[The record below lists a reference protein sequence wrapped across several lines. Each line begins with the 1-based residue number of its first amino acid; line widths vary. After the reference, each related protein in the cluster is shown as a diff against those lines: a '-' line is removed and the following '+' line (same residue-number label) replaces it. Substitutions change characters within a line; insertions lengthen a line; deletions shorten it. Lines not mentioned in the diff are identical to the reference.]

1 MKAINISAPVLKRL
15 VILDILEHKDSVY
28 DCEIKVYAESLV
40 SLELDCNMAYE
51 LSLYNLFSLFNA
63 SIDICSARKIG
74 QRVDKILK
82 PICDVKDLRLSDDSI
97 ETFSKAGLTENLL
110 KFSNLKYVRL
120 SVGVD
125 WFNGEYLTEL
135 LHYLP
140 NMECLFIDY
149 GLGVCEF
156 EEDGV
161 TDQVTPRD
169 FLSNLK
175 SVEVWEFSGSK
186 NELCFLKFLLKNAR
200 ALEIMTIISSSKLL
214 SDPDKQLEVTKQLLM
229 VPKGSMHSVIDIS

>member
-15 VILDILEHKDSVY
+15 VILDILEHKDSFH
-28 DCEIKVYAESLV
+28 DCEIKVYAESL
-40 SLELDCNMAYE
+40 
-51 LSLYNLFSLFNA
+51 
-63 SIDICSARKIG
+63 
-74 QRVDKILK
+74 RVDKLLK
-82 PICDVKDLRLSDDSI
+82 AICDVKDLRLSDDSI
-97 ETFSKAGLTENLL
+97 ETLSKAGLTENLL

-125 WFNGEYLTEL
+125 LFNGEYLTEL

-149 GLGVCEF
+149 GLGVCES

-161 TDQVTPRD
+161 TDHVTPRD

-175 SVEVWEFSGSK
+175 LVEVWEFSGSK
-186 NELCFLKFLLKNAR
+186 NELCFLKLLLKNTR
-200 ALEIMTIISSSKLL
+200 ALETMTIISSSELL